1 MMDTVVDEVLFQCAV
16 SGIGDVPQGEAVLS
30 GWMTILTR
38 TKRINKTSPFHQSTF
53 IRMKHRGNI

>member
-1 MMDTVVDEVLFQCAV
+1 MMSTVVDEVLFQRAV

-38 TKRINKTSPFHQSTF
+38 TKRINKTRLSS
-53 IRMKHRGNI
+53 KHIH

>member
-30 GWMTILTR
+30 GRMTILT
-38 TKRINKTSPFHQSTF
+38 
-53 IRMKHRGNI
+53 